1 MESIKKQ
8 RLITMQVTMQ
18 KVVKKEVLNLYIIKN

>member
-18 KVVKKEVLNLYIIKN
+18 KVVKKEVLNFYIIKN